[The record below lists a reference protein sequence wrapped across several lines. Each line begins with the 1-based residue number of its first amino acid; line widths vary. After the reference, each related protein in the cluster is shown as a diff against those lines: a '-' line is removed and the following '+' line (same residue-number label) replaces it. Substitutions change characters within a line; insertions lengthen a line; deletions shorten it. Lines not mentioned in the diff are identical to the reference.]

1 MRLSKKEIEILDA
14 YESNFITA
22 IRSKYTRNIP
32 SRELDILVNIYKR
45 VTPNSDNFNLCKTCS
60 TAVLS
65 FIQKLGEKK
74 LDFYGNFL
82 TQKKLLNTHQSQL
95 ETTITNLVKNTNS
108 SQMIFI

>member
-45 VTPNSDNFNLCKTCS
+45 VTPNSDNFNLCKNCS

-65 FIQKLGEKK
+65 FIQKLGEIYFKNKK
-74 LDFYGNFL
+74 RQ
-82 TQKKLLNTHQSQL
+82 QKQIENGKTRQS
-95 ETTITNLVKNTNS
+95 K
-108 SQMIFI
+108 